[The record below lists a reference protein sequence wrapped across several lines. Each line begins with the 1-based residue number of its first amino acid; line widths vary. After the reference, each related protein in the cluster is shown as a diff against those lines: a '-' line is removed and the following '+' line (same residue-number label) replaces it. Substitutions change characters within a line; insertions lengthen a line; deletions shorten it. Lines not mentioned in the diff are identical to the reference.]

1 MIAVRIRRAL
11 LAATFVAV
19 AVGGPASAGRDGDVT
34 VSVAPSRV
42 VLDGASQTAVSVTN
56 SGSARTTIDVRIG
69 NYVILADGRVRIDPK
84 LPPGRSAKHW
94 LTVSPRRVDLAPG
107 ETAEVT
113 VTSRPPRS
121 AAPGDHHALLLLSS
135 VPRSSSRVAI
145 RTRVGVT
152 TLVRVGGPVLRQL
165 RPLGLSVKTARNARF
180 VRFAVEN
187 RGNVNERFVSARTT
201 LVLRQAGKV
210 VATLHAGTRSILPG
224 TRGDLVF
231 VYRGKVRGDVTA
243 VARVRPARAADA
255 GPGATTTPST
265 IVARGRL
272 RL

>member
-1 MIAVRIRRAL
+1 
-11 LAATFVAV
+11 
-19 AVGGPASAGRDGDVT
+19 
-34 VSVAPSRV
+34 

-56 SGSARTTIDVRIG
+56 SGSTRTTIDVRIG
-69 NYVILADGRVRIDPK
+69 NYVILTDGRVRIDPK
-84 LPPGRSAKHW
+84 LPPGRSAKDW
-94 LTVSPRRVDLAPG
+94 LTASPRRVELAPG

-113 VTSRPPRS
+113 VTSRPPRA
-121 AAPGDHHALLLLSS
+121 AAPGDHHALVLLSS
-135 VPRSSSRVAI
+135 APRSSSRVAI

-152 TLVRVGGPVLRQL
+152 TLVRVRGPFVRQL
-165 RPLGLSVKTARNARF
+165 RSLGLSVKAMRKARV
-180 VRFAVEN
+180 VRLGLEN

-201 LVLRQAGKV
+201 LVLRKSGKV

-231 VYRGKVRGDVTA
+231 AYRGRVRGDVTA
-243 VARVRPARAADA
+243 VARVLPARAAEA
-255 GPGATTTPST
+255 GPGMTTTPRT